1 MTGTLAF
8 TLEDG
13 TQILEATPGALRAM
27 LTGLSD
33 GWTASAERADAWT
46 PWQVVAHLTHIEE
59 DDWTGRTEA
68 ILRDG
73 LERPFDPVDREAG
86 FERYRGQDLA
96 TVLDRFGS
104 LRTANLGRITEIVGP
119 GQLELRGLH
128 PEFGPVTLGQLLAT
142 WVVHDLNH
150 TGQIVK
156 TMAKRYRDA
165 IGPWRANAPIVDLP

>member
-1 MTGTLAF
+1 MEF
-8 TLEDG
+8 TLEEG
-13 TQILEATPGALRAM
+13 RQILEGTPSALRAM
-27 LTGLSD
+27 LAGLSD
-33 GWTASAERADAWT
+33 EWTASAEGPDAWT

-59 DDWTGRTEA
+59 EDWTGRTEA

-86 FERYRGQDLA
+86 FERYRGQDLT
-96 TVLDRFGS
+96 TVLDRLAE
-104 LRTANLGRITEIVGP
+104 LRARNLERITEIVGP
-119 GQLELRGLH
+119 GELDRQGLH
-128 PEFGPVTLGQLLAT
+128 PEFGPVTLRQLLAT

-156 TMAKRYRDA
+156 SMAKRYREA